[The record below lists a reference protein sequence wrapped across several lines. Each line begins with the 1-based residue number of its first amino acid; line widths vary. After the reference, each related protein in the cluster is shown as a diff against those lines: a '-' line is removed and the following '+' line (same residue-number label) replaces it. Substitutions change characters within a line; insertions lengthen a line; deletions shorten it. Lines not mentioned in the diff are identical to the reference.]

1 MDRFYSLVYTNGTTC
16 KCGQGKP
23 KELKVALQAQPPPST
38 PIRLMCSARLISLTD
53 SATKAAAAQI
63 SNPTDSK
70 LKSKSKKRK
79 AAELAEPAEVADP
92 AEAAAPAAAAVQ
104 ARVESPFLAEVVAF
118 VSKVQ
123 RTAGVALAVELSED
137 VDEALSKL
145 RESEAMAAAK
155 LAAGATG
162 EWLLCCQCI
171 DMWK

>member
-92 AEAAAPAAAAVQ
+92 AVQ